1 MSIKKDEW
9 LHRGKIGL
17 RMKASALNGTSFC
30 SGQKERWIA
39 YNIEIVY
46 KSELSQVCGE
56 KV

>member
-30 SGQKERWIA
+30 AGQKERWIA